1 MIPDRD
7 WEKEIEEA
15 ADLMRSVRF
24 HEIAEGHSKAAL
36 LLVDLVRE
44 LRRPKWAAP
53 DPAVWS
59 HVSPLAKGQ

>member
-1 MIPDRD
+1 MIDRD

-15 ADLMRSVRF
+15 AELMRSVQF
-24 HEIAEGHSKAAL
+24 HEMAEGYSRAAL

-44 LRRPKWAAP
+44 LRRPEWDAHDSAA
-53 DPAVWS
+53 WS